1 MKEFAYIHDEENVP
15 DTLRNVPFLESF
27 SEDHLNDVL
36 HSSAIVECEPGDV
49 IIAEGED
56 ASRIFILLGGQVDVI
71 KDGDVLV
78 TMNTI
83 GDIFGELAALE
94 DEVRSASVVARIKS
108 FCLAVDQRFLE
119 YAKPKAEN
127 PSFYAELYEFIAK
140 LTAMRLKA
148 TSQILARVDRELRDL
163 KARQEEPA

>member
-15 DTLRNVPFLESF
+15 DSLRSVPFLESF

-36 HSSAIVECEPGDV
+36 HSSAIVECDPGDV
-49 IIAEGED
+49 IVAEGED
-56 ASRIFILLGGQVDVI
+56 ASRIFILLGGAVEVI

-78 TMNTI
+78 TMKTI

-94 DEVRSASVVARIKS
+94 DEVRSASVVAKTKA

-127 PSFYAELYEFIAK
+127 SAFYSELYEFIAK
-140 LTAMRLKA
+140 LTAKRLKA
-148 TSQILARVDRELRDL
+148 TSEILAKVDRELREL
-163 KARQEEPA
+163 KAKHAK